1 MIKTYDKYFIILF
14 CKKLLLIFLMFFSLT
29 FILTIFE
36 EITFFSET
44 QSKFYLPF
52 LIALMDVP
60 TTILEIFPFILLIST
75 QLFFLEIIKK
85 KENELIKINN
95 LNNFYLI
102 KLLSISAFFF
112 GILIITIYYPFSSK
126 LKFIYSDVKN
136 IYSKDGKY
144 LKHYNENG
152 LWIKDEIDNYIYII
166 NASNTNDNFLND
178 VFISKF
184 TKEFTLIENIV
195 SKKINISSNKWIIE
209 KPIIFKNNNQIEPK
223 EDLILKSHFD
233 IEKINNTFKDLN
245 SLNII
250 QLFQVKKENE
260 LLGYSS
266 KEIDLH
272 ILKITSLPIYF
283 AIMVIISSIIMF
295 NIPRNKPYIFHILL
309 GILLSVV
316 IYYINNI
323 FNIFGLTNKIPTYLS
338 VFFPIILLSIISLIG
353 LIRINEK

>member
-1 MIKTYDKYFIILF
+1 MIKTYDKYFISLF
-14 CKKLLLIFLMFFSLT
+14 CKKIVLIFLIFFSLT

-52 LIALMDVP
+52 LIATMDVP

-102 KLLSISAFFF
+102 KLLSICALIF
-112 GILIITIYYPFSSK
+112 GVLIVTVYYPFSSK
-126 LKFIYSDVKN
+126 LKFIYSDIKN

-152 LWIKDEIDNYIYII
+152 LWIKDEIDDHIYII
-166 NASNTNDNFLND
+166 HASNTEDNFLSD

-184 TKEFTLIENIV
+184 SSEFELIENIF
-195 SKKINISSNKWIIE
+195 SKKIDISSNKWLIE
-209 KPIIFKNNNQIEPK
+209 KPIIFKDNKQINPNEN
-223 EDLILKSHFD
+223 LLLNSHFD
-233 IEKINNTFKDLN
+233 INKINNTFKNLN
-245 SLNII
+245 SLNIL
-250 QLFQVKKENE
+250 QLIDVKKEND

-266 KEIDLH
+266 KDIDLH
-272 ILKITSLPIYF
+272 LLKIISLPIYL
-283 AIMVIISSIIMF
+283 AIMVIISSIIML

-309 GILLSVV
+309 GILLSVI